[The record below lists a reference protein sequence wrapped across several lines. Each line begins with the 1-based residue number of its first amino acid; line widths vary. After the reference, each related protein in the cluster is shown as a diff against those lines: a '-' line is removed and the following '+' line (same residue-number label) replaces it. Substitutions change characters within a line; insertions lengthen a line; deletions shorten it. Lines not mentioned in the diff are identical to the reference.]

1 MDLISFF
8 EVEKVRI
15 QDRHMKVVMLFKD
28 YLRKFMKNAGVED
41 ENNNLEDEEVLSV
54 KIKQREKQLED
65 DEIILGPKVEALLL
79 EMGMSR
85 KSEQLKFWLLQV
97 RAFYEEAFYKMKK
110 YFSSSLRSK
119 TLQAL
124 SVLSPKSWTT
134 VNLDTLKKKWRVFG
148 EAFPNILEMTE
159 VPALLSEVTVL
170 KMED

>member
-1 MDLISFF
+1 M
-8 EVEKVRI
+8 
-15 QDRHMKVVMLFKD
+15 
-28 YLRKFMKNAGVED
+28 
-41 ENNNLEDEEVLSV
+41 
-54 KIKQREKQLED
+54 
-65 DEIILGPKVEALLL
+65 GPKVEALLL

-110 YFSSSLRSK
+110 YFSSSVRSK